1 MAWDAR
7 EEERQRRAAY
17 EDRRRKSL
25 SPEQRAY
32 EDLWVQLFGDRR
44 NPDDRGAIGRLD
56 DRLSR
61 MERRAGWATAAGI
74 SATLALAVDLIV
86 RLAHP

>member
-1 MAWDAR
+1 MWDER
-7 EEERQRRAAY
+7 EQERQRRQAY

-25 SPEQRAY
+25 TPEQRAY

-56 DRLSR
+56 DRLAKL
-61 MERRAGWATAAGI
+61 ERRAAWATAAGI
-74 SATLALAVDLIV
+74 TAVLALTVDLIV
-86 RLAHP
+86 RAVGG